1 MNFNLMA
8 ITTTTTDMVSQF
20 LEMTDSPAYAVYSF
34 VVEVLFWLVGHL
46 FLSFAIL
53 YLSKKQGYKKLWLS
67 FIPFANLILLGKV
80 VGKTVVWGVKLKN
93 VGFWACITSAISA
106 LFYFLINLGYYVSLF
121 EYIFN
126 VRVEISSE
134 FIYSWLTAENPVWTV
149 LYYVSSIFDI
159 AQIFFFVSLVFL
171 TFRLYNPQ
179 RSFLYAILSVLRPEL
194 FGIFLFVSRK
204 NPKHVIVRVQPPQGG
219 YYGGGFYGTPH
230 NFNPNGQNVNQKHE
244 NPFPEFGEDEK
255 PTDTGDDFFN

>member
-8 ITTTTTDMVSQF
+8 NTTDMVSRF
-20 LEMTDSPAYAVYSF
+20 LEMADSPAYAVYSL
-34 VVEVLFWLVGHL
+34 VVGVLFWLVGHL

-53 YLSKKQGYKKLWLS
+53 HLSKKQGYKKLWLS
-67 FIPFANLILLGKV
+67 FIPFVNFILLGKV

-93 VGFWACITSAISA
+93 VGFWVCITSAVSA
-106 LFYFLINLGYYVSLF
+106 LFSFLINLGYYVSLF

-126 VRVEISSE
+126 VTVEVSSK
-134 FIYSWLTAENPVWTV
+134 FIYSWLTAENPVWTL
-149 LYYVSSIFDI
+149 LYYASSIIDI
-159 AQIFFFVSLVFL
+159 AYIFFFVSLVFL

-179 RSFLYAILSVLRPEL
+179 RSFLYAILSVFVPEL

-219 YYGGGFYGTPH
+219 FYGGGFYGTPQ
-230 NFNPNGQNVNQKHE
+230 NFNQNSQNANKKHE
-244 NPFPEFGEDEK
+244 NPFPEFDEDEK